1 MHTPSSHTHR
11 AVLAFSGT
19 QKQTLL
25 FFRAHLHRLS
35 SWRLLLLVILVLSL
49 SPLPVFATTPGD
61 LFAEGYRHLTGQG
74 FSRDATMAAR
84 LFLEAAQ
91 AGEPQAQYQLGVM
104 HMDGLGV
111 PADSLWAYFWL
122 SRAIQ
127 SPGLP
132 GLAREQA
139 RGRLDALR
147 KLLSVDQRRRLGLSS
162 DESRTP

>member
-1 MHTPSSHTHR
+1 
-11 AVLAFSGT
+11 
-19 QKQTLL
+19 
-25 FFRAHLHRLS
+25 
-35 SWRLLLLVILVLSL
+35 
-49 SPLPVFATTPGD
+49 
-61 LFAEGYRHLTGQG
+61 
-74 FSRDATMAAR
+74 MAAR